1 VTSGPEGGA
10 GVGDGVTGIGV
21 GVGMTGVGVDDDVD
35 AGNEAC
41 FAFAVDVG
49 CGRDVRVAAGK
60 APVDV
65 KRLVSGLFDEPIPVK
80 RGNETIMAII
90 TVQMAM
96 TIGHFDARREP
107 EYAELPSLAAA

>member
-1 VTSGPEGGA
+1 MTSGPEGGA

-49 CGRDVRVAAGK
+49 FGRDVRVAAGK
-60 APVDV
+60 APVDI
-65 KRLVSGLFDEPIPVK
+65 KRLVFGRFDEPIPVK

-107 EYAELPSLAAA
+107 EYAELPSFGAT

>member
-1 VTSGPEGGA
+1 MSGPEGGVS
-10 GVGDGVTGIGV
+10 VGDGVTGIGV
-21 GVGMTGVGVDDDVD
+21 GVD

-49 CGRDVRVAAGK
+49 FGRDVRVAVGK

-65 KRLVSGLFDEPIPVK
+65 KRLVFGLFDEPIPLK

-96 TIGHFDARREP
+96 TIGHFGARRREP
-107 EYAELPSLAAA
+107 GLLSFGAT